1 MSPESSQQL
10 PLLDVPEP
18 RASAPARRPVPSREE
33 AVPRAAELARRLS
46 RALGVPVHLTLTDNR
61 ATFVTF
67 HRRPEAL
74 HLRLHH
80 LFLDAPEDVVGA
92 LAAYVAQGD
101 ASAQATLEA
110 HIRAHDALVRRA
122 RRAPLNARGKCFDLR
137 AILARLNATYFDDAI
152 HADIGWARRP
162 GHKRRQSIRLGT
174 YDARLREI
182 RVHPALDAPHVPAFV
197 IEHVVF
203 HAMLHQLF
211 PDAPGSRECA
221 HPPEFRERE
230 RAYPRLDA
238 ALRWQHENQ
247 RSLLR
252 R

>member
-1 MSPESSQQL
+1 MSPESDQL
-10 PLLDVPEP
+10 PLFDSPADADAPPVE
-18 RASAPARRPVPSREE
+18 RRRVPAREE
-33 AVPRAAELARRLS
+33 SLPLAAELAHRLS
-46 RALGVPVHLTLTDNR
+46 RELGVPVHLTLTDNR
-61 ATFVTF
+61 VSFLHF
-67 HRRPEAL
+67 HRRPEGL
-74 HLRLHH
+74 QLRLHH
-80 LFLDAPEDVVGA
+80 LFLEAPDTVVRA
-92 LAAYVAQGD
+92 LAAYTGRGD
-101 ASAQATLEA
+101 ESAQATLEA
-110 HIRAHDALVRRA
+110 HIHAHAGLVRRE
-122 RRAPLNARGKCFDLR
+122 RHAPLKARGRCFDLR
-137 AILARLNATYFDDAI
+137 AVFNRLNATYFDDALQ
-152 HADIGWARRP
+152 ADIGWGRRP
-162 GHKRRQSIRLGT
+162 GHKRRKSILLGV

>member
-1 MSPESSQQL
+1 MSSESDQFPLFDSPTAPEAPVAERRRPPAREESL
-10 PLLDVPEP
+10 PL
-18 RASAPARRPVPSREE
+18 ASA
-33 AVPRAAELARRLS
+33 LAHRLS
-46 RALGVPVHLTLTDNR
+46 RELGVPVHLTLTDNR
-61 ATFVTF
+61 VTFLNF

-74 HLRLHH
+74 QLRVHH
-80 LFLDAPEDVVGA
+80 LFLHAPDTVVRA
-92 LAAYVAQGD
+92 LAAYVGRGD
-101 ASAQATLEA
+101 ESAKPVLEA
-110 HIRAHDALVRRA
+110 HIHEHSGLVRRE
-122 RRAPLNARGKCFDLR
+122 RHAPLKARGRCFDLR
-137 AILARLNATYFDDAI
+137 ALFTRLNATYFDNALQ
-152 HADIGWARRP
+152 ADIGWGRRP
-162 GHKRRQSIRLGT
+162 GQKRRKSILLGV

-197 IEHVVF
+197 VEYVVF

-238 ALRWQHENQ
+238 ALRWQHENL
-247 RSLLR
+247 RTLLR